1 MGRRALRRH
10 HVQVRRPCR
19 ADPRPVPAHPRPLR
33 CSFTPG
39 SCSLAAYK
47 LTPAGLAWGAANKDM
62 GPHPAGFA
70 PTHCEK
76 AQMLL
81 SDRFLGA
88 FLVPADGGV
97 WNYNFMGVRFS
108 PGAC

>member
-1 MGRRALRRH
+1 
-10 HVQVRRPCR
+10 
-19 ADPRPVPAHPRPLR
+19 
-33 CSFTPG
+33 
-39 SCSLAAYK
+39 
-47 LTPAGLAWGAANKDM
+47 M